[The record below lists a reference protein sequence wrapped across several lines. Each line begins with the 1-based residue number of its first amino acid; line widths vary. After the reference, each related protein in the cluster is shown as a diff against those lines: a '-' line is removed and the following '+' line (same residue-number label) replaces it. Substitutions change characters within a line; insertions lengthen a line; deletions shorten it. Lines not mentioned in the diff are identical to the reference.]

1 MTLLGLAFAAI
12 VIGFLG
18 YVAVRTFPTVLE
30 YMAVQRT
37 VDKIA
42 AAPPGTVPEIRNAFD
57 RQRDVDGI
65 QTISGKDLDIGKVND
80 RVVIRFSY
88 EREVPLGGPAYLLL
102 KYQGRSK

>member
-12 VIGFLG
+12 AIGFVG
-18 YVAVRTFPTVLE
+18 YVAVRTFPTVIE
-30 YMAVQRT
+30 YLAVQRT

-42 AAPPGTVPEIRNAFD
+42 ASPPGTVPEIRAAFD
-57 RQRDVDGI
+57 RQRAVDGI
-65 QTISGKDLDIGKVND
+65 ETISGGDLDIGKVND

-88 EREVPLGGPAYLLL
+88 EREVPLGGPAFLLL